1 MFKASSYIFFLSIAT
16 KVGPMLCIDVWHVS
30 RVTIIHNACLDT
42 GLLKQAVVRALF
54 KLYLPQIACW
64 RFKLVRQV
72 EIF

>member
-1 MFKASSYIFFLSIAT
+1 
-16 KVGPMLCIDVWHVS
+16 MLCIDVWHVS